1 MKHEFNDVRASC
13 NHGPVTDEST
23 STALRW
29 SMLAIALAATTSAN
43 VFINGVAFLIP
54 TLQSERGLNLA
65 SAGLLS
71 SMAGFGLV
79 VTLIAWGYVVDRI
92 GERFVLAVG
101 SALIAAATVGAAAV
115 ESLWAVGV
123 FLFLGGMAAASSNSA
138 SGRLVVGW
146 FPPNQRGLVMGIR
159 QAATPLGVA
168 LGALVIPRIA
178 ENYGVSAALLFP
190 AAVCGI
196 SAVVCAVA
204 VVDPPRPPR
213 AEATHEVLANPY
225 RESGLL
231 WRIHAVSV
239 LLVVPQAVLWTF
251 TLVWLMTERGW
262 SAQSA
267 GAMVTV
273 AQVLGAGGRVAA
285 GRWSDLLGS
294 RLRPIRAIA
303 LAAAVT
309 MGLFALTDWLDSP
322 TSVALMVIA
331 AVITVS
337 DNGLA
342 FTAIAEIAGP
352 FWSGRALGTQNTSQH
367 LASAV
372 AAPLFGGLIG
382 MVGYSAAFAV
392 CALFPLVA
400 VPIVPTDRTTFAKRT
415 PGL

>member
-1 MKHEFNDVRASC
+1 M
-13 NHGPVTDEST
+13 TDEST

-204 VVDPPRPPR
+204 VVDPPRPAR

-400 VPIVPTDRTTFAKRT
+400 VPVVPTDRTTFAKRT

>member
-13 NHGPVTDEST
+13 NHGPVTDDST
-23 STALRW
+23 SAALRW

>member
-1 MKHEFNDVRASC
+1 MRPPCDHDL
-13 NHGPVTDEST
+13 VTAEST
-23 STALRW
+23 STAMRW

-54 TLQSERGLNLA
+54 ALQSERGLNLA

-101 SALIAAATVGAAAV
+101 SALIAAAAVGAASV
-115 ESLWAVGV
+115 EPLWAVGV

-178 ENYGVSAALLFP
+178 ESYGVSAALLFP
-190 AAVCGI
+190 ALVCGV

-213 AEATHEVLANPY
+213 AEATQEVLANPY

-262 SAQSA
+262 SAESA

-294 RLRPIRAIA
+294 RLRPIRTIA

-352 FWSGRALGTQNTSQH
+352 FWSGRALGAQNTSQH

-382 MVGYSAAFAV
+382 MVGYAAAFAV
-392 CALFPLVA
+392 CALLPLVA
-400 VPIVPTDRTTFAKRT
+400 VPVVPADNTFAKRT